1 MKPNPMALYGVLALS
16 LACGDARTE
25 RNPEAAGI
33 EDTTPAPST
42 DVGTPTI
49 DTAADTGGVD
59 TGAR

>member
-1 MKPNPMALYGVLALS
+1 MNPHPMVLYAVLALAP
-16 LACGDARTE
+16 ACGDARTD

-42 DVGTPTI
+42 DVGIPTT

-59 TGAR
+59 TGPR